1 MAESATVIFMIR
13 VLKNSGQM
21 EPYDSTKV
29 ERSLKNSGADDKLID
44 SVLREVNQE
53 IYDGITTR
61 KLYERIYSLLR
72 KEKQAVSG
80 RYSLKA
86 AIAELG
92 PTGYPFEK
100 FIARVLGNFGY
111 QTQTNV
117 TAPGK
122 CVTHEIDVVAV
133 KGKERL
139 MVECKFHARPEGRS
153 DVKVALYIKARFDDL
168 VFGANRSNRNLK
180 FHKAWLVTNTKL
192 TFDAITYGECVGL
205 KMLAWSYPKIGS
217 LQNLIEDSGLYPVT
231 SLSLLSADQ
240 KQKLLS
246 QDIVLCRDLLD
257 KKDAIV
263 GLLNLSRPQANLLLK
278 QASGLCGAV

>member
-1 MAESATVIFMIR
+1 
-13 VLKNSGQM
+13 M

-100 FIARVLGNFGY
+100 FISRVLDNFGY
-111 QTQTNV
+111 QTQTNI

-122 CVTHEIDVVAV
+122 CVSHEIDVVAV

-168 VFGANRSNRNLK
+168 VFGANRSSQNLK

-205 KMLAWSYPKIGS
+205 KMLAWSYPKTRS
-217 LQNLIEDSGLYPVT
+217 LQNLIEEGRLYPVT

-246 QDIVLCRDLLD
+246 QDMVLCRDILD
-257 KKDAIV
+257 KRDTVA
-263 GLLNLSRPQANLLLK
+263 GLLNLSRPQINLLLK
-278 QASGLCGAV
+278 QASGLCGTDGSMV

>member
-1 MAESATVIFMIR
+1 MIR

-21 EPYDSTKV
+21 ETFDVKKV
-29 ERSLKNSGADDKLID
+29 ERSLRNSGADDRL
-44 SVLREVNQE
+44 VNSILSQINLE
-53 IYDGITTR
+53 IYDGISTR
-61 KLYERIYSLLR
+61 KLYDRIYGLLR
-72 KEKQAVSG
+72 KEEQSVG
-80 RYSLKA
+80 DRYNLKS

-100 FIARVLGNFGY
+100 FISRLLAHSGY

-117 TAPGK
+117 IAPGK

-139 MVECKFHARPEGRS
+139 MVECKFHARSEGRS

-168 VFGANRSNRNLK
+168 VLGANRSVQNLK

-205 KMLAWSYPKIGS
+205 KMLAWSYPKNGS
-217 LQNLIEDSGLYPVT
+217 LQNLIEAANLYPVT

-246 QDIVLCRDLLD
+246 LDIVLCRDILN
-257 KKDAIV
+257 KKDEV
-263 GLLNLSRPQANLLLK
+263 VQLLNLSRPSANLLFK
-278 QASGLCGAV
+278 QVATLCL

>member
-1 MAESATVIFMIR
+1 MIR

-21 EPYDSTKV
+21 EPFDPKKV
-29 ERSLKNSGADDKLID
+29 ERSLRNSGADGKLID
-44 SVLREVNQE
+44 LILSQINQE

-61 KLYERIYSLLR
+61 KLYDRIYGLLR
-72 KEKQAVSG
+72 KAKQSVG
-80 RYSLKA
+80 DRYNLKS

-100 FIARVLGNFGY
+100 FIARILDNSGY
-111 QTQTNV
+111 QTQTNII
-117 TAPGK
+117 APGK

-153 DVKVALYIKARFDDL
+153 DVKVALYVKARFDDL
-168 VFGANRSNRNLK
+168 VFGANRSNQNLK

-205 KMLAWSYPKIGS
+205 KMLAWSYPKNRS
-217 LQNLIEDSGLYPVT
+217 LQNLIEESGLYPVT

-246 QDIVLCRDLLD
+246 RDIVLCHDILN
-257 KKDAIV
+257 KKDEVAQLL
-263 GLLNLSRPQANLLLK
+263 GLPRRAANLLFK
-278 QASGLCGAV
+278 QISSLCGIDEKIP

>member
-1 MAESATVIFMIR
+1 MIR

-21 EPYDSTKV
+21 EPFDPKKV
-29 ERSLKNSGADDKLID
+29 ERSLRNSGADDRLVD
-44 SVLREVNQE
+44 SILSQINHEM
-53 IYDGITTR
+53 YDGITTR
-61 KLYERIYSLLR
+61 KLYDRIYSLLR
-72 KEKQAVSG
+72 KGKKIVSD
-80 RYSLKA
+80 RYNLKS

-100 FIARVLGNFGY
+100 FISKLLAHSGY

-122 CVTHEIDVVAV
+122 CVSHEIDVVAV
-133 KGKERL
+133 RGKERM

-153 DVKVALYIKARFDDL
+153 DVKTALYIKARFDDL
-168 VFGANRSNRNLK
+168 VFGSNRSNQNLK

-205 KMLAWSYPKIGS
+205 KMLAWSYPKTGS
-217 LQNLIEDSGLYPVT
+217 LQNLIEESNLYPVT

-246 QDIVLCRDLLD
+246 QDIVLCHDILN
-257 KKDAIV
+257 KKDEVAQ
-263 GLLNLSRPQANLLLK
+263 LLNLSRPSANLLFK
-278 QASGLCGAV
+278 QVVALCGV

>member
-1 MAESATVIFMIR
+1 
-13 VLKNSGQM
+13 M
-21 EPYDSTKV
+21 EPFDSRKV
-29 ERSLKNSGADDKLID
+29 ERSLRNSGADDKLVNLIL
-44 SVLREVNQE
+44 SQINQE

-61 KLYERIYSLLR
+61 KLYDRIYGLLR
-72 KEKQAVSG
+72 KAKQSVG
-80 RYSLKA
+80 DRYNLKS

-100 FIARVLGNFGY
+100 FIARLLSHYGY
-111 QTQTNV
+111 QTQTNI

-133 KGKERL
+133 KGKERM

-153 DVKVALYIKARFDDL
+153 DVKTALYIKARFDDL
-168 VFGANRSNRNLK
+168 VFGANRSSQNLK

-205 KMLAWSYPKIGS
+205 KMLAWSYPKTGS
-217 LQNLIEDSGLYPVT
+217 LQNLIEESGLHPVT
-231 SLSLLSADQ
+231 SLSSLSADQ

-246 QDIVLCRDLLD
+246 RDIVLCHDILD
-257 KKDAIV
+257 KKDVVAQLL
-263 GLLNLSRPQANLLLK
+263 GLARPAANLLFK
-278 QASGLCGAV
+278 QVSALCGVDGPIV

>member
-1 MAESATVIFMIR
+1 
-13 VLKNSGQM
+13 M
-21 EPYDSTKV
+21 EPYDSMKV
-29 ERSLKNSGADDKLID
+29 ERSLKNSGADGRLID
-44 SVLREVNQE
+44 SVLSQINQE

-61 KLYERIYSLLR
+61 KLYERIYNLLR
-72 KEKQAVSG
+72 KEKQPVG
-80 RYSLKA
+80 DRYSLKS

-100 FIARVLGNFGY
+100 FISRILDNSGY
-111 QTQTNV
+111 QTQTNIIV
-117 TAPGK
+117 PGK

-153 DVKVALYIKARFDDL
+153 DVKTALYIKARFDDL
-168 VFGANRSNRNLK
+168 VFGSNHSSQNLK

-205 KMLAWSYPKIGS
+205 KMLAWSYPKNRS
-217 LQNLIEDSGLYPVT
+217 LQNLIEEAHLYPVT

-246 QDIVLCRDLLD
+246 QDIVLCRDILD
-257 KKDAIV
+257 KRDAIA
-263 GLLNLSRPQANLLLK
+263 GLLNLSRPQANLLFK
-278 QASGLCGAV
+278 QASALCGAV

>member
-1 MAESATVIFMIR
+1 MMIR

-21 EPYDSTKV
+21 ETFDVKKV
-29 ERSLKNSGADDKLID
+29 ERSLRNSGADDRL
-44 SVLREVNQE
+44 VNSILSQINLE
-53 IYDGITTR
+53 IYDGISTR
-61 KLYERIYSLLR
+61 KLYDRIYGLLR
-72 KEKQAVSG
+72 KEEQSVG
-80 RYSLKA
+80 DRYNLKS

-100 FIARVLGNFGY
+100 FISRLLAHSGY

-117 TAPGK
+117 IAPGK

-139 MVECKFHARPEGRS
+139 MVECKFHARSEGRS

-168 VFGANRSNRNLK
+168 VLGANRSVQNLK

-205 KMLAWSYPKIGS
+205 KMLAWSYPKNGS
-217 LQNLIEDSGLYPVT
+217 LQNLIEAANLYPVT

-246 QDIVLCRDLLD
+246 LDIVLCRDILN
-257 KKDAIV
+257 KKDEV
-263 GLLNLSRPQANLLLK
+263 VQLLNLSRPSANLLFK
-278 QASGLCGAV
+278 QVATLCL

>member
-1 MAESATVIFMIR
+1 MIR

-21 EPYDSTKV
+21 EPYDSIKV
-29 ERSLKNSGADDKLID
+29 ERSLRNSGADDKLID
-44 SVLREVNQE
+44 SVLSQVNQE

-61 KLYERIYSLLR
+61 KLYDRIYSLLR
-72 KEKQAVSG
+72 KEKQSVSG
-80 RYSLKA
+80 RYSLKS

-100 FIARVLGNFGY
+100 FISRILDNSGY
-111 QTQTNV
+111 QTQTNIV
-117 TAPGK
+117 APGK
-122 CVTHEIDVVAV
+122 CVTHEVDVVAV

-153 DVKVALYIKARFDDL
+153 DVKVALYIKARFNDL
-168 VFGANRSNRNLK
+168 VAGANRSNQNLK
-180 FHKAWLVTNTKL
+180 FHRAWLVTNTKL

-205 KMLAWSYPKIGS
+205 KMLAWSYPKNRS
-217 LQNLIEDSGLYPVT
+217 LQNLIEEANLYPVT
-231 SLSLLSADQ
+231 SLSLLSAGQ

-246 QDIVLCRDLLD
+246 QDIVLCRDILD
-257 KKDAIV
+257 KRDAVV
-263 GLLNLSRPQANLLLK
+263 GLLNLSRPQTNLLLK